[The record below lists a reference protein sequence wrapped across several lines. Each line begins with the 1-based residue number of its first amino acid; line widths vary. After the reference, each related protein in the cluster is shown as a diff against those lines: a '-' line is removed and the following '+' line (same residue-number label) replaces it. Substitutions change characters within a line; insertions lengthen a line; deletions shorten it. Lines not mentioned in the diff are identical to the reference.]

1 MIKEALVQKYCP
13 KSTKEL
19 VGQKEALAA
28 ISKYLTNY
36 PKVFKKALLLYG
48 PTGVGKTSLV
58 KAIATE
64 KDFELIEVNAAD
76 CRSADSLNA
85 KLLPAATQ
93 RSLWGNK
100 KILLIDELEG
110 LHGQSDRGG
119 VQALVNII
127 KQSAFPIVITSLDPF
142 DDRFKTLR
150 LSCELVE
157 LKPLDTKEI
166 VSKLKEIAEKE
177 KINYD
182 LQALQTI
189 ALHANGDL
197 RAAINDLQMLAEQDN
212 CVTKEKVQLWG
223 REQREDMFSLL
234 RFVFKSFDSK
244 ILLQTFDYI
253 DNELEDLIFWIE
265 QNLFQEFGRDSSA
278 LVDAY
283 QALSLADGYLQ
294 KIKRR
299 QHWRFFLYAKYF
311 ALVGVQQAKKSVFSK
326 PIKYTKSDILLKIYM
341 LAAKRKKAQSMA
353 EQYSEYF
360 HTSSKRLMETFL
372 PYYNFVSTRNQ
383 IFGSFDTEL

>member
-1 MIKEALVQKYCP
+1 MIKEALVQKYSP

-58 KAIATE
+58 KAIAAE

-283 QALSLADGYLQ
+283 RALSLADGYLQ